1 MMSPEAE
8 SLLAKNRERP
18 PRPSEGAR
26 VRMKDRVLVRAGVA
40 VAATAAVGTA
50 TSASAGTAASA
61 GFIAKV
67 LASWKIGA
75 VVIALG
81 ALGSGA
87 AVLMTSNDQ
96 PPPVAPT
103 GAGNASPPQVAPPD
117 VPPRVATAADAAA
130 PETAAP
136 ETKTEVVPE
145 PPPVAPETSPK
156 APPRPSG
163 KPIAKADDLATE
175 ADLLARAQSALTSG
189 DAKKAIALCDEHA
202 ARFPN
207 GALAGDRDRLRARA
221 KAAQ

>member
-8 SLLAKNRERP
+8 SLLAKNRDRP

-26 VRMKDRVLVRAGVA
+26 ARMKERVLVRAGVA

-61 GFIAKV
+61 GLIAKV

-75 VVIALG
+75 VVIALS
-81 ALGSGA
+81 ALGGGA
-87 AVLMTSNDQ
+87 AVLMSSKDAPAPPAAPTEAREVTP
-96 PPPVAPT
+96 PPPVEE
-103 GAGNASPPQVAPPD
+103 SPARVAPAQE
-117 VPPRVATAADAAA
+117 PPAAEPTADAV
-130 PETAAP
+130 T
-136 ETKTEVVPE
+136 PE
-145 PPPVAPETSPK
+145 PPPVAQETSAKPV
-156 APPRPSG
+156 PRPSS
-163 KPIAKADDLATE
+163 KPTAKPDDLATE

-202 ARFPN
+202 AKFPN